1 MALRLKDLPGPKG
14 YPIVGNAPKLD
25 LPILH
30 QQIEAWADEYGDV
43 YRLDLGLITQ
53 TVITRPSLIQKIL
66 AARPTEFIRSK
77 KMDNVIRESGVHG
90 VFNAEGDDWKVHRK
104 IVAKGLDVKH
114 QKEFYPAMTV
124 IIERLYNK
132 WLRDAESGEI
142 IDIQRDLMRFTVDIT
157 VTLAFGTEMNTIE
170 QKGGVIQDHME
181 KLFPMIF
188 HRINLPIPWYKLF
201 KKKADREFEVAVKE
215 MNLLVN
221 QFIADGKKRLQE
233 HPQLR
238 ENPSNL
244 LESILIAGDEEGGI
258 TEEMIRGDLLTLLLA
273 GEDTTAHTLSWMI
286 YLLTQF
292 PDVEEEIRKE
302 ADEILGSDN
311 WLKDYAKNAD
321 LKYIEGVTWE
331 SMRFKPVAPIQLFE
345 ATQDIEIEDL
355 FIHKGQRIL
364 INWRA
369 EALKDKNFT
378 DAHSFNPTR
387 WLKASRCPVHNMD
400 AFTPFGA
407 GPRYCPG
414 RNLALLEIR
423 MVLSMLYKNF
433 EIEMI
438 TDHKD
443 VTEIMAF
450 TMMAGEYR
458 VRLKK
463 RT

>member
-1 MALRLKDLPGPKG
+1 MTKRLKDLPGPKG

-30 QQIEAWADEYGDV
+30 QQLEAWADEYGDV
-43 YRLDLGLITQ
+43 YRLDLGFITQ

-77 KMDNVIRESGVHG
+77 KMDNVIREGGVHG
-90 VFNAEGDDWKVHRK
+90 VFNAEGEEWKVHRK

-124 IIERLYNK
+124 ILERLYNK
-132 WLRDAESGEI
+132 WRQDAESGEV
-142 IDIQRDLMRFTVDIT
+142 IDIQRDIMRFTVDIT
-157 VTLAFGTEMNTIE
+157 VTLAFGIEMNTIE

-181 KLFPMIF
+181 KIFPMIF
-188 HRINLPIPWYKLF
+188 HRINLPIPWYKII
-201 KKKADREFEVAVKE
+201 KKKADREFEVAVHE
-215 MNLLVN
+215 MNRLVDE
-221 QFIADGKKRLQE
+221 FIANGKKRLEE
-233 HPQLR
+233 HPELR

-244 LESILIAGDEEGGI
+244 LESILIAGEEEEGF
-258 TEEMIRGDLLTLLLA
+258 TEEMIKGDLLTLLIA

-292 PDVEEEIRKE
+292 PEVEKEIRKE
-302 ADEILGSDN
+302 ADDVLGSEP
-311 WLKDYAKNAD
+311 WLTDYAKNAE
-321 LKYIEGVTWE
+321 LKYIEGATWE
-331 SMRFKPVAPIQLFE
+331 SMRFKPVAPIMLFQ
-345 ATQDIEIEDL
+345 ATQDIDLEDL
-355 FIHKGQRIL
+355 AIKKGQRIL
-364 INWRA
+364 TNWRSA
-369 EALKDKNFT
+369 ALKDNYFS
-378 DAHSFNPTR
+378 DAQSFNPTR

-433 EIEMI
+433 DIEMV

-443 VTEIMAF
+443 VNEIMAF
-450 TMMAGEYR
+450 TMMAGDYR
-458 VRLKK
+458 VRLSK
-463 RT
+463 RA